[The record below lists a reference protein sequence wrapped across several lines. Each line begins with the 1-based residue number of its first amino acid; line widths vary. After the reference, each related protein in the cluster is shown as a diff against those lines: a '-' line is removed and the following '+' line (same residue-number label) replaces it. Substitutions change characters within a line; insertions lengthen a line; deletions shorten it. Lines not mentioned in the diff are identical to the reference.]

1 MSPRESHS
9 RRPGNGLRSLLQSTF
24 EVTSQCLPSLS
35 LLEPI
40 TSAGYDQAAQEEALR
55 LRALKSEYSC
65 HSHILLT
72 HEFIVALRDFV
83 DAHHDGAAELACG
96 PGWLSYWL
104 WRYGSGS
111 LREAVDDA
119 SGTRSPSHSFVFR
132 GDAPAFVRDRPSLA
146 LFLLV
151 WPPPNALAW
160 EIWQAMRSGQ
170 SLLYIGELEGCT
182 ADVRFDRVVRRE
194 ARTHPHL
201 DRLRSVYRSLP
212 GAKDS
217 LYLLRKTARS

>member
-1 MSPRESHS
+1 M
-9 RRPGNGLRSLLQSTF
+9 LQSSF
-24 EVTSQCLPSLS
+24 EVTSRCLPSLS
-35 LLEPI
+35 QLEPI
-40 TSAGYDQAAQEEALR
+40 TSPGHDEDREGGLW
-55 LRALKSEYSC
+55 LCALKSEYIC
-65 HSHILLT
+65 RSHILLS
-72 HEFIVALRDFV
+72 HELVSELRDFV
-83 DAHHDGAAELACG
+83 DAYHGAAELACG

-119 SGTRSPSHSFVFR
+119 SGSRSPSHPFVIR
-132 GDAPAFVRDRPSLA
+132 RDALAFVRSSPCID

-160 EIWQAMRSGQ
+160 EIWQSMRSGQ

-182 ADVRFDRVVRRE
+182 ADERFDRLVRRE
-194 ARTHPHL
+194 ECIHPHIE
-201 DRLRSVYRSLP
+201 RMRSVYRSLP

-217 LYLLRKTARS
+217 LYLLHKTTSP